1 MGQRTSGPPDDVL
14 ALERAAKEARGH
26 REQKTLAALALDV
39 LSRQAEAHVLFAGR
53 EFVQKRA
60 AEHGV
65 SRDDAGTTAG
75 NFVGIL
81 ERGAETDAERALVVA
96 FAILGLDARFDAAS
110 AEERTTLVDRF
121 ARHVDWLEAA
131 TPYSVWSLFDRVA
144 SPELAAAFWSEVAQS
159 VVDESGERG
168 RGPISRGRNA
178 ARIAAMA
185 GASSEAAK
193 KALAQVGESRLDPVT
208 HGVFEA
214 ISGTSGTGG
223 GTRARITGR
232 QDRSPRRGFLRWL
245 SLLSGLALLGWALR
259 GIGKLAGV
267 RGEAELSLDG
277 GSIEIH
283 ERRFAFGRQVTERKD
298 TVVVASIV
306 AAGREVRYPQ
316 LHLYVGAIALAIG
329 VLTGGTWIFEGARS
343 GELVLLSI
351 GAGLLLAGATLDLV
365 LDVLVPASRKRVALE
380 LALHRGRTLRVAGV
394 TIEEADRFLEALRTT
409 R

>member
-1 MGQRTSGPPDDVL
+1 MAQRSSRPPDDVD

-26 REQKTLAALALDV
+26 RERKALGALALDV
-39 LSRQAEAHVLFAGR
+39 LSRQAEARVLFAGR

-60 AEHGV
+60 EEHEA
-65 SRDDAGTTAG
+65 SRERASTSAG

-81 ERGAETDAERALVVA
+81 DRGPETDAERALVVA
-96 FAILGLDARFDAAS
+96 FAIVGLDERFEAAS
-110 AEERTTLVDRF
+110 PEDRATLVDRF
-121 ARHVDWLEAA
+121 ARQVDWLEAA

-144 SPELAAAFWSEVAQS
+144 SPALALAFWAEVAQA
-159 VVDESGERG
+159 VVDEAGDRG
-168 RGPISRGRNA
+168 RGAISRGRNA
-178 ARIAAMA
+178 ARIAAMV
-185 GASSEAAK
+185 GASSEGAK
-193 KALAQVGESRLDPVT
+193 KALAQVGESRLDSVT

-214 ISGTSGTGG
+214 ISGTSGSGG

-232 QDRSPRRGFLRWL
+232 HDHSPRRGVLRFL
-245 SLLSGLALLGWALR
+245 SLVTGLALLGWVLR

-277 GSIEIH
+277 GSIEVR

-298 TVVVASIV
+298 TVVIASIV
-306 AAGREVRYPQ
+306 AAGREVRFPQ
-316 LHLYVGAIALAIG
+316 LHLYVGAIALAVG

-351 GAGLLLAGATLDLV
+351 GAGLLLAGAVLDLA
-365 LDVLVPASRKRVALE
+365 LDVLVPASHKRVAVE

-394 TIEEADRFLEALRTT
+394 TIEDADRFLEALRTS